1 MESKV
6 SQLAEKL
13 LKEGVEQGDLEKK
26 KIIEAAREEAASII
40 AAAESKAAALI
51 KDAEAKVQELQKNA
65 SSEIKLSGEQ
75 AVSALKQ
82 KITDL
87 VITEAVDKSTAA
99 SLADPN
105 VMAEYIKTAL
115 QNWKGDASS
124 AEVLLPESARASLES
139 ALSSAIQ
146 GTLSGAVSLNFSKAV
161 KGGFQI
167 APAGSSYKITMS
179 DDDFSGFFKEYL
191 RPRVRTILFGE

>member
-13 LKEGVEQGDLEKK
+13 LKEGVEQGDIEKK
-26 KIIEAAREEAASII
+26 KIVEAARDEAVAII
-40 AAAESKAAALI
+40 AAAETKAAALI
-51 KDAEAKVQELQKNA
+51 QDAESKALEMRKNA
-65 SSEIKLSGEQ
+65 DSEIKLSGEQ

-87 VITEAVDKSTAA
+87 VITEAVDKSATA
-99 SLADPN
+99 SLADPK

-124 AEVLLPESARASLES
+124 VEVLLPESSRATLET
-139 ALSSAIQ
+139 ALSAAIQ
-146 GTLSGAVSLNFSKAV
+146 STLFSTVSLNFSKAV

-179 DDDFSGFFKEYL
+179 DEDFSGFFKEYL
-191 RPRVRTILFGE
+191 RPRVRSILFGE

>member
-13 LKEGVEQGDLEKK
+13 LKEGVEQGDIEKK
-26 KIIEAAREEAASII
+26 KIVEAARDEAAAII
-40 AAAESKAAALI
+40 AVAETKAAALI
-51 KDAEAKVQELQKNA
+51 QDAEMKALETKKN
-65 SSEIKLSGEQ
+65 SDSEIKLSGEQ
-75 AVSALKQ
+75 AVSALKK

-87 VITEAVDKSTAA
+87 VIAEAVDKSATA
-99 SLADPN
+99 SLADPK
-105 VMAEYIKTAL
+105 VMSEYIKTAL

-124 AEVLLPESARASLES
+124 VEVLLPEASRATMET
-139 ALSSAIQ
+139 ALSAAIQ
-146 GTLSGAVSLNFSKAV
+146 NTLFSTVTLNFSKSV

-179 DDDFSGFFKEYL
+179 DEDFSGFFKEYL
-191 RPRVRTILFGE
+191 RPRVRSILFGE

>member
-26 KIIEAAREEAASII
+26 KIIEVARQEAASII
-40 AAAESKAAALI
+40 AAAESKATALI
-51 KDAEAKVQELQKNA
+51 QDAEAKAQELQKNA

-75 AVSALKQ
+75 AISALKQ

-87 VITEAVDKSTAA
+87 VITESVDKSATA
-99 SLADPN
+99 SLADPI

-115 QNWKGDASS
+115 QNWKGEASS
-124 AEVLLPESARASLES
+124 VEVLLPESARASLES
-139 ALSSAIQ
+139 ALSTAIQ
-146 GTLSGAVSLNFSKAV
+146 STLGNTVSLSFSKTV

-179 DDDFSGFFKEYL
+179 DEDFSGFFKEYL
-191 RPRVRTILFGE
+191 RPRVRSILFGE